1 MSNITL
7 EVFKFNLSAFLKTA
21 GKTLLNINL
30 DSPVFLR
37 KAGLPLNNAELS
49 GHFNIVD
56 NRPEDG
62 KINSTRKIKRYL
74 WRNE

>member
-21 GKTLLNINL
+21 GKTQLNINL

-37 KAGLPLNNAELS
+37 KAVLLLNNAELS